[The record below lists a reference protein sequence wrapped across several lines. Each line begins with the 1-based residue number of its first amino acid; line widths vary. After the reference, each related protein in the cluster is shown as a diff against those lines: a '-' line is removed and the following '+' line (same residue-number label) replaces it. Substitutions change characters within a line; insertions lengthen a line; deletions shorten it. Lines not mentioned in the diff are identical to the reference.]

1 MNALHSAT
9 KITNINDS
17 VMVLQDGQYKGVSM
31 PVEALRQMLSQG
43 SDLVI
48 WTRKVLVNKQVVE
61 KTLEF
66 KLSDLK
72 EFASKMVRSDVLNQF
87 SSNDMIAQLRK

>member
-1 MNALHSAT
+1 MNTLHSAT
-9 KITNINDS
+9 KITTINDS
-17 VMVLQDGQYKGVSM
+17 VMVLQDGQYKGISM
-31 PVEALRQMLSQG
+31 PVEALSKMLSQG
-43 SDLVI
+43 GELAT
-48 WTRKVLVNKQVVE
+48 WTRKVLVGRQVVE

-72 EFASKMVRSDVLNQF
+72 EFASKMVRSDVLSQF